1 MPSCETYY
9 DMDGFIYQ
17 QVLSSE
23 VSDLMNMSKEVYEL
37 HDDNTES
44 LVDGIVNESSNY
56 GIEVG
61 FLDDLESKAMFLGIN
76 KGLGI
81 PTTDGSELYAKQRL
95 EELRLALR
103 SESMSYGELLELQC
117 LSPYI
122 DKGDVELLEASG
134 VEEFSLH
141 QLQTNFV
148 GRTTSAYE
156 YVGELNDL
164 VGRNA
169 FSCSTKRV
177 DQNPQTEWIISGKDI
192 TSEEIERLNLH
203 LDFIID

>member
-1 MPSCETYY
+1 MKYTFETQRTY
-9 DMDGFIYQ
+9 
-17 QVLSSE
+17 VTE
-23 VSDLMNMSKEVYEL
+23 VTIVANSKEEAWEWLYNNEQYIAEEEFKQMNVVHE
-37 HDDNTES
+37 ES
-44 LVDGIVNESSNY
+44 IMRVQSE
-56 GIEVG
+56 EH
-61 FLDDLESKAMFLGIN
+61 
-76 KGLGI
+76 
-81 PTTDGSELYAKQRL
+81 DGSELYAKQRL
-95 EELRLALR
+95 EELRMALR

-177 DQNPQTEWIISGKDI
+177 DQSPQTEWIISGKDI

>member
-1 MPSCETYY
+1 MKYTFETQRTY
-9 DMDGFIYQ
+9 
-17 QVLSSE
+17 VTE
-23 VSDLMNMSKEVYEL
+23 VTIVANSKEEA
-37 HDDNTES
+37 EAWFME
-44 LVDGIVNESSNY
+44 NEQMM
-56 GIEVG
+56 
-61 FLDDLESKAMFLGIN
+61 LDEEM
-76 KGLGI
+76 
-81 PTTDGSELYAKQRL
+81 KQMNVVH
-95 EELRLALR
+95 EETIMRVQ
-103 SESMSYGELLELQC
+103 S
-117 LSPYI
+117 
-122 DKGDVELLEASG
+122 
-134 VEEFSLH
+134 EEFSLH

-177 DQNPQTEWIISGKDI
+177 DQNPQTEWTISGKDI

>member
-1 MPSCETYY
+1 MDNNQKSSADHIIEHLNAIDIDGETMEYIVSGTF
-9 DMDGFIYQ
+9 MREQ
-17 QVLSSE
+17 LLKQLMMSASSSE
-23 VSDLMNMSKEVYEL
+23 
-37 HDDNTES
+37 
-44 LVDGIVNESSNY
+44 
-56 GIEVG
+56 
-61 FLDDLESKAMFLGIN
+61 IN
-76 KGLGI
+76 NIMEERK
-81 PTTDGSELYAKQRL
+81 DFNNGSELYAKQRL

-134 VEEFSLH
+134 VDEFSLH

-177 DQNPQTEWIISGKDI
+177 DQNPQTEWTISGKDI